1 MCIEGILNVI
11 YDGFFGGVRSVLHS
25 IKFLGLIM
33 ESLKQES
40 SLLPPEASSS
50 CTASSTSTSTLLSSI
65 SSPRRKIGNPKKR
78 TTGNLMDLISKSSA
92 YKSDPPTII
101 LPDFFYLGD
110 SKTACW
116 LPHFVNWNI
125 THVIN
130 LSGCSNF
137 WETKDKIDYEISNLE
152 FDDEMTK
159 DLDEFKE
166 EVVGKDINNKK
177 AKESNGRVYVH
188 CYAGISRST
197 TVVIAYLM
205 YSCRFSLKKA
215 LNLVREKHKIV
226 RPNSGFIRQLEK
238 FEKEISLKD

>member
-1 MCIEGILNVI
+1 M
-11 YDGFFGGVRSVLHS
+11 VRITNHS

>member
-1 MCIEGILNVI
+1 
-11 YDGFFGGVRSVLHS
+11 
-25 IKFLGLIM
+25 M
-33 ESLKQES
+33 E
-40 SLLPPEASSS
+40 
-50 CTASSTSTSTLLSSI
+50 
-65 SSPRRKIGNPKKR
+65 
-78 TTGNLMDLISKSSA
+78 LISKSSA

-101 LPDFFYLGD
+101 IPDFFYLGD

-152 FDDEMTK
+152 FDDEMTN

-166 EVVGKDINNKK
+166 EVVGKDINNKPLFFVNNGDNTSIPKFAQNNQVGNNKVTHDKSSPSSSPSTKQIYQNFDPPKYLKIDILDDPKSNISKYFNQCIEFIEK

>member
-1 MCIEGILNVI
+1 
-11 YDGFFGGVRSVLHS
+11 
-25 IKFLGLIM
+25 M